1 MSALDFL
8 KKLNRGLMVL
18 AAFWAFLLAVSIG
31 IDVAGREL
39 INRPLT
45 GTYELITNSIAMI
58 AFLQVAYAVQ
68 SRSMLRADFLLHLF
82 PDGLKRALNAIG
94 YLAGAFIFALI
105 VYGCFE
111 PLTQA
116 WVRGEFE
123 GDGALRVPV
132 WPIYSVIVAGSLLA
146 CLSYLV
152 MLYEEV
158 SGRRTGSNV

>member
-1 MSALDFL
+1 MSPLTIL

-18 AAFWAFLLAVSIG
+18 AAFWAFLLAVSIT
-31 IDVAGREL
+31 IDVAGRGL
-39 INRPLT
+39 FNQPLT

-82 PDGLKRALNAIG
+82 PGWLKTVLDIIG
-94 YLAGAFIFALI
+94 YAAGAIIFALI
-105 VYGCFE
+105 VYGCID

-116 WVRGEFE
+116 IVRGEYE

-132 WPIYSVIVAGSLLA
+132 WPIYCIVILGSLLA
-146 CLSYLV
+146 SLSYLV
-152 MLYEEV
+152 MLGEEITKRR
-158 SGRRTGSNV
+158 SGDV